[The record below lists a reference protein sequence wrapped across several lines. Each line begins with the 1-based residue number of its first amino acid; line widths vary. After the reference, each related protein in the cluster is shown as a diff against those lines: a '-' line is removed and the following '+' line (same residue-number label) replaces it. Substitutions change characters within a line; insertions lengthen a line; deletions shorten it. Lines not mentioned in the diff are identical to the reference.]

1 MSHKYSTRLAT
12 GNLKRKVFR
21 DDSSDNSDAESTYSV
36 DDNDVSGNESD
47 DNIVDNKLEYYR
59 FLNKLFPSNYSKE
72 RIKNIKRQRLSD
84 TNNNFKFRFP
94 NKNKYSQNEFYD
106 EGENLQKKIY
116 KNKNRNKKYKSKPKK
131 ITQKELIN
139 LNSNKNILSE
149 DENDNDSD
157 DNDNLFNEDK
167 LKDLLKE
174 NVKKNIQIILNMKNG
189 DNKFYNFQKGD
200 NKKDYDSEDENNNDE
215 YEDDIGN
222 NLIEILNPYLNKY
235 SKDGD
240 SESEYEDSDDDSEDE
255 KLLSKKFT
263 SQKKKSENTNKN
275 NTDPEE
281 LENAVID
288 NVNPDDLVPTKPS
301 NARKNYNNFCKILEE
316 DEKEQEYFK
325 KHLSF
330 NQQKNAIEKLQ
341 QIKNMTTVEKPY
353 LIHLIDLDIPDVYK
367 ACALTKINNMRAMGS
382 GFGNSEYFKVK
393 SWVETFIKIPFNKY
407 NNLPITFADGI
418 EKCHDFMED
427 AKKTLD
433 SVAFGLDDAKIQIMQ
448 MIGLWLVNPNAV
460 GTAIA
465 IKGPPG
471 TGKTTLIKE
480 GISKIL
486 NRPFAL
492 VPLGGCGDSGFLD
505 GFEYTYEGS
514 KSGKIIEILI
524 KAGCMNPVILFDELD
539 KISDTPRGAEI
550 TGVLTHLTDVTQN
563 SKFSDKYLSEISLDM
578 SKALYIFSYNDEH
591 LVNPILKDRMYKIE
605 TKGYKLNEKLT
616 IAKEYLIPKI
626 MTETKFKK
634 DELVFND
641 EILEYIVKDF
651 TQDESGVRNLKRCLE
666 IIFTKLN
673 LYRLMKPGC
682 NIFPNSLKSKEE
694 IKFPLKLNT
703 ELVDGL
709 IKKTEIDKAPFGM
722 YN

>member
-84 TNNNFKFRFP
+84 TNSSFKFKFP

-157 DNDNLFNEDK
+157 DNLFNEDK

-215 YEDDIGN
+215 YEDDLGN

-235 SKDGD
+235 SKNGD

-563 SKFSDKYLSEISLDM
+563 SKFTDKYLSEISLDM

-694 IKFPLKLNT
+694 IKFPLKLNI